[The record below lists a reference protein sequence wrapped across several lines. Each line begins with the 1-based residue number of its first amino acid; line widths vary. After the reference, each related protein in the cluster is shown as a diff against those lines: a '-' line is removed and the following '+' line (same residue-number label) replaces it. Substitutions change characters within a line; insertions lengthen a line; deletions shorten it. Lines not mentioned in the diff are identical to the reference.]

1 MKKAIVIIL
10 SIYLSLV
17 FFMPKKELVYTGL
30 NTLSKQM
37 INFEIEKAND
47 FWVFVDFK
55 NITAIYDK
63 MRVANIE
70 DVRFLPYLFYN
81 RLTLTGVEPKDEFR
95 NMLDVVVL
103 NATLTYTVINP
114 FKADINVK
122 TTIGEING
130 EFDIKSSRL
139 KLVLIPNQKFKSFR
153 YKNYFRKTKGG
164 YIYES
169 IIR

>member
-1 MKKAIVIIL
+1 MKKAIVVII

-17 FFMPKKELVYTGL
+17 FFMPKKELIYTGL

-37 INFEIEKAND
+37 INFEIEEAND
-47 FWVFVDFK
+47 FWFFADFK
-55 NITAIYDK
+55 NTTIIYDK

-70 DVRFLPYLFYN
+70 DMKLLPYLFYN
-81 RLTLTGVEPKDEFR
+81 KLILTTLEPKGSFR

-103 NATLTYTVINP
+103 NATLTYSVINP
-114 FKADINVK
+114 FKADIEAK

-130 EFDIKSSRL
+130 EFDIKSFKLR
-139 KLVLIPNQKFKSFR
+139 LVLTPNQKFKTFK